1 MGDGSADAGREAP
14 PPVCIGVGGRA
25 GIGRSTLVDVL
36 ARRMAGRGPLT
47 IGELPACN
55 DPWAAE
61 SAEEQGAAAVGS
73 AVDHSGG
80 AAVPVDIAVH
90 MVLGASAPADLRAV
104 ERQHRRGVPV
114 VLVRA
119 RADEDGGDRPDG
131 GDRVDLAAGA
141 GDAATVLA
149 VSLPPGAPPAG
160 VDELVDCLSAG
171 VGRILVARADA
182 HRSRF
187 LRAAIEGPDREAA
200 ERYLRSDA
208 ARRMRATGAG
218 NWAREVD
225 CPRAAL
231 REAAQW
237 RAVAAVSTEPGERA
251 RAAEWCRRFTDR
263 AVALGAC
270 VEDLADG

>member
-1 MGDGSADAGREAP
+1 M
-14 PPVCIGVGGRA
+14 CIGVGGRA
-25 GIGRSTLVDVL
+25 GVGRSTLVDAL
-36 ARRMAGRGPLT
+36 AQRMAGRGPLT

-55 DPWAAE
+55 DPWEAE
-61 SAEEQGAAAVGS
+61 SAEQQGEVAVGR
-73 AVDHSGG
+73 AVEPSGG
-80 AAVPVDIAVH
+80 SAVPVDIAVH
-90 MVLGASAPADLRAV
+90 MVLGAPAPADLRAV
-104 ERQHRRGVPV
+104 GIQHSRGVPV

-119 RADEDGGDRPDG
+119 RADQEGDSRAGGDRAG
-131 GDRVDLAAGA
+131 GDSRASGDTPSEADGLACGAAGA
-141 GDAATVLA
+141 QAVLA
-149 VSLPPGAPPAG
+149 VSLPPGATPTG
-160 VDELVDCLSAG
+160 IDELADCLSAG
-171 VGRILVARADA
+171 VGRILVSRADA

-200 ERYLRSDA
+200 ERYLRSAA
-208 ARRMRATGAG
+208 ARSMRAAGAG
-218 NWAREVD
+218 DWARGVD
-225 CPRAAL
+225 GPRAAL